1 MAMIPTQTDG
11 LPNSPTGAGA
21 SPAQV
26 IVVGLDGS
34 PTSWDAFCWATG
46 EATRTNGRL
55 IAVYVSPVVEGAAS
69 AVGVPFD
76 YAAAEQAR
84 TEVAAELSDE
94 ARHRARE
101 LGIQLS
107 FVRALGDP
115 AHALTQFAR
124 SADADLIVIGKSTK
138 MLHRLVG
145 SLGRRLVSRHDAPV
159 IVVVP

>member
-1 MAMIPTQTDG
+1 MITTQTDG
-11 LPNSPTGAGA
+11 SPNSPTGAGA
-21 SPAQV
+21 TTAHV

-34 PTSWDAFCWATG
+34 ATSWDAFCWAAG
-46 EATRTNGRL
+46 ETTRTNGRL
-55 IAVYVSPVVEGAAS
+55 IAVYVSPAVEGAAS
-69 AVGVPFD
+69 AVGAPFD
-76 YAAAEQAR
+76 YGAAEQAR

-94 ARHRARE
+94 ATQRARE

-107 FVRALGDP
+107 FVRVLGDP
-115 AHALTQFAR
+115 ANALTQLAR
-124 SADADLIVIGKSTK
+124 SADADLIVIGRSTK

>member
-1 MAMIPTQTDG
+1 MVPTQTEG
-11 LPNSPTGAGA
+11 SPNSPKSAGA
-21 SPAQV
+21 VTAHV

-34 PTSWDAFCWATG
+34 PTSWDAFCWAAG
-46 EATRTNGRL
+46 EANRTNGRL
-55 IAVYVSPVVEGAAS
+55 IAVYVSPAVEGVAS

-94 ARHRARE
+94 ARQRARE
-101 LGIQLS
+101 LGIQLR
-107 FVRALGDP
+107 FVRELGDP

>member
-1 MAMIPTQTDG
+1 MAMIPTRTDG
-11 LPNSPTGAGA
+11 SPNSPTGAGA
-21 SPAQV
+21 TTAHV

-34 PTSWDAFCWATG
+34 PTSWDAFCWAAG

-55 IAVYVSPVVEGAAS
+55 IAVYVCPAVEGAS
-69 AVGVPFD
+69 AVGAPFD

-94 ARHRARE
+94 ARQRARE
-101 LGIQLS
+101 LGIHLS
-107 FVRALGDP
+107 FVREVGDP
-115 AHALTQFAR
+115 ANALTRAAR